1 MVEEH
6 VLPNWL
12 EEHTIKW
19 NLDKAVAEKSVKLF
33 ILYMIHT
40 DSKGKVGFFLRLQKF
55 WKLLL
60 NKF

>member
-1 MVEEH
+1 MLEEH

-12 EEHTIKW
+12 KEHITRW

-33 ILYMIHT
+33 ILYMIHA
-40 DSKGKVGFFLRLQKF
+40 DSKRKVGFFLRLQKF